1 MGNVYSDIDHVSF
14 RFRQQNLQDFNY
26 MVHAF
31 GFGIRYRTPVGPIR
45 VDFSLSPNSPRFF
58 GFSGTRDQ
66 LLTCTPSGPNACVLT
81 NQRINVFQFHF
92 SSGKRPVHRRPI
104 YRNIIAAVIAMN
116 SLAPPKRSTGSRSP
130 WPGGHRRERHSAGF
144 ARVRVPRRQ
153 ARGLEPAAKRRSA
166 GRLVDQILILQEAA
180 DSHVTLSIDEE
191 LDKTLAQVKAQ
202 FGSAPEYQAALAR
215 YGITEKDVSA
225 QLAAGLRT
233 LRFTDLR
240 FRPEVQIGDQDL
252 RAYYDQLAAGWRAK
266 NEKQVPS
273 FESSRD
279 QVEQLLTEQRLNEA
293 LDRWLAQ
300 TRNETQIVYRVQVV
314 P

>member
-1 MGNVYSDIDHVSF
+1 M
-14 RFRQQNLQDFNY
+14 
-26 MVHAF
+26 
-31 GFGIRYRTPVGPIR
+31 
-45 VDFSLSPNSPRFF
+45 
-58 GFSGTRDQ
+58 
-66 LLTCTPSGPNACVLT
+66 
-81 NQRINVFQFHF
+81 
-92 SSGKRPVHRRPI
+92 RRRLI
-104 YRNIIAAVIAMN
+104 YGMIAAVIAMN
-116 SLAPPKRSTGSRSP
+116 SLCAETLDRIAVTVG
-130 WPGGHRRERHSAGF
+130 REVIAESAILLDL
-144 ARVRVPRRQ
+144 RVSAFLDGKPVD
-153 ARGLEPAAKRRSA
+153 LSPAAKRRSA